1 MNQEE
6 KHEIK
11 VHVDKEKEDVE
22 ELREVL
28 KAVGDFLHDLVPMVK
43 ELIETFTSGL
53 RGDVLGEEVAKFYKS
68 LIEAGIR
75 EEVATKYTEEFLT
88 KKMEILN
95 VVTEIVSEMKQAV
108 PQKKEVEVI
117 EKKEKQE

>member
-95 VVTEIVSEMKQAV
+95 VVTKIVSEMKQAV